1 MSAGFTLRQAISAD
15 AAGMA
20 HVLQALVASGQR
32 SRPAT
37 AGHVLSHYI
46 EDPGRL
52 SCLLALDAEG
62 AVLGFQSLKRASAG
76 NPYEVTPGWGI
87 IGTHIAPDAAR
98 RGIGRGLFEGTRA
111 SILRAG
117 LPGVDAS
124 IGIQNAQG
132 LAYYEAMGFRDYAT
146 GPGVQR
152 KAWHPEHSNTT
163 KI

>member
-1 MSAGFTLRQAISAD
+1 MSAGYTLRQAISAD

-20 HVLQALVASGQR
+20 RVLQALVASGQR

-37 AGHVLSHYI
+37 VGHVLSHYI
-46 EDPGRL
+46 DDPERL
-52 SCLLALDAEG
+52 SCLLAVDAG
-62 AVLGFQSLKRASAG
+62 GTVLGFQSLKRASAG
-76 NPYEVTPGWGI
+76 NPYDVTPGWGI

-111 SILRAG
+111 TILREG

-124 IGIQNAQG
+124 IGTENAQG

-146 GPGVQR
+146 ATAVQR
-152 KAWHPEHSNTT
+152 KAWHPEHGNTM

>member
-1 MSAGFTLRQAISAD
+1 
-15 AAGMA
+15 MA
-20 HVLQALVASGQR
+20 RVLQALVASGQR

-37 AGHVLSHYI
+37 VEHVLSHYI
-46 EDPGRL
+46 EDPERL
-52 SCLLALDAEG
+52 SCLLAVDADG
-62 AVLGFQSLKRASAG
+62 TVLGFQSLKRASAG
-76 NPYEVTPGWGI
+76 NPYGVTPGWGI

-98 RGIGRGLFEGTRA
+98 RGIGRGLFGGLFEGTRA
-111 SILRAG
+111 TILREG

-124 IGIQNAQG
+124 IGTRNAQA
-132 LAYYEAMGFRDYAT
+132 LAYYHAMGFRDYAT